1 MMLTQKCPMLRQKKC
16 PSQEGN
22 WILCQAHLLR
32 SYQDRHKSVPE
43 RGGASHS
50 QEEERQDKT
59 RVAKAL
65 PPMTTLKQ
73 QQQKRDKMFV
83 KRRVVLDL
91 LPPAMKVARYGTK
104 N

>member
-50 QEEERQDKT
+50 QEEERQDT